1 MSDTMSSLRTPR
13 RRPTGE
19 AGAAISVLVVGMATI
34 VLCIL
39 GLVVDGGRALQAADR
54 AEAIAD
60 EAARAG
66 GQALDRAAAVAGEDV
81 LDPAAAVL
89 AARAYI
95 DAAGDDVT
103 GTAYLSGARLITEV
117 EVQTT
122 SIFMAVFGYST
133 FTGDGSGTIDLTR
146 S

>member
-1 MSDTMSSLRTPR
+1 M
-13 RRPTGE
+13 
-19 AGAAISVLVVGMATI
+19 SVLVVGMVTI
-34 VLCIL
+34 ILCIL

-95 DAAGDDVT
+95 DSAGEDVT

-117 EVQTT
+117 EVVTT
-122 SIFMAVFGYST
+122 SVFLATFGFST

>member
-1 MSDTMSSLRTPR
+1 MSAR
-13 RRPTGE
+13 RRPWRRPHGE
-19 AGAAISVLVVGMATI
+19 AGAAISVLVVGMATVI
-34 VLCIL
+34 LCCL

-81 LDPAAAVL
+81 LDPVAAVL

-95 DAAGDDVT
+95 DEAGPDVR

-122 SIFMAVFGYST
+122 SIFLAVFGYPT
-133 FTGDGSGTIDLTR
+133 FTGDGTGTIDLTR